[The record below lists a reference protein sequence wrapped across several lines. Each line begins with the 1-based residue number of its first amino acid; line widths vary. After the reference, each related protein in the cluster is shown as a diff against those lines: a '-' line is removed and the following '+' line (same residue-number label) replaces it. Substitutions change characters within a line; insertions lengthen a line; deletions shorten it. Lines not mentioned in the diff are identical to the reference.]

1 MVSCLWLSLRCRCAG
16 LVPARD
22 LHPGVCW
29 SGCAV
34 LLPVPPCF
42 FWFAGGLPVAALIGE
57 QFQSLSR
64 SSYSPQLSFCSASSS
79 LLTIS
84 T

>member
-1 MVSCLWLSLRCRCAG
+1 MVSCLLLLPCAVVARG
-16 LVPARD
+16 FVPARD
-22 LHPGVCW
+22 LHPGVFW

-34 LLPVPPCF
+34 FSLSRLV
-42 FWFAGGLPVAALIGE
+42 FWVAVGLPVAALIGE
-57 QFQSLSR
+57 CAQSLSR
-64 SSYSPQLSFCSASSS
+64 SSYSPQLSFFSASSS